1 MVDCGKIKSII
12 PGYIQHTVSMDDI
25 RSVEEHLC
33 ICQGCREYL
42 GSFLEKED
50 AVRVDKSIPQRKDFS
65 FKEGMLI
72 YAIVGL
78 GLAAVIFS
86 FLLLFR
92 NH

>member
-1 MVDCGKIKSII
+1 MVDCSKIKSII

-33 ICQGCREYL
+33 ICQSCREYL
-42 GSFLEKED
+42 GSFLEKQD
-50 AVRVDKSIPQRKDFS
+50 IARADKSVTQRKDFS
-65 FKEGMLI
+65 LKEGMLT
-72 YAIVGL
+72 YVVVGL
-78 GLAAVIFS
+78 GLVAVIFS